1 MHVVASRT
9 NGKILLKNM
18 ENFWNLFKKRNTLL
32 IFPKLYLFDVIYI
45 YREREMKRFIL
56 KRYGN
61 LFSFKKKKKREK
73 RNTCIPFEFR
83 SKMDDTR
90 GECLLGGEITK
101 PISTR

>member
-1 MHVVASRT
+1 
-9 NGKILLKNM
+9 
-18 ENFWNLFKKRNTLL
+18 
-32 IFPKLYLFDVIYI
+32 
-45 YREREMKRFIL
+45 MKRFIL